1 MGTETALPQT
11 FDFHK
16 LQQAIKWLV
25 YSLLTINWLFYIFE
39 DWDRATHTLN
49 ASFTLF
55 EWTREFATTIDVS
68 AWLILLVML
77 ELETYIL
84 DDEALTGWVVK
95 TIHGVRALCFIMIA
109 HTVLA
114 FAITVKDYQQTMA
127 VENVSDLCDLVG
139 RELSFV
145 YNLQYTEITAE
156 TCGDL
161 SDESQFYLVGVDP
174 IVSTLAGLQL
184 ERSLAWSD
192 LIEVVTWL
200 LIILAIEI
208 VVRVQ
213 ERGIS
218 SSGVITV
225 ANRLKLFFYL
235 VLVGL
240 AAYWAWLSH
249 WLYTWD
255 TFVWIAG
262 FAAIEM
268 NISEWRDEL
277 LDAEVTA

>member
-1 MGTETALPQT
+1 MCADTVSPPRIDL
-11 FDFHK
+11 HR
-16 LQQAIKWLV
+16 LQQAIKWVVYALLV
-25 YSLLTINWLFYIFE
+25 INWVFYIHE
-39 DWDRATHTLN
+39 DWDRGTHSLDAT
-49 ASFTLF
+49 STLF

-68 AWLILLVML
+68 AWLILLLML

-84 DDEALTGWVVK
+84 EDQAWKGWVIKAV
-95 TIHGVRALCFIMIA
+95 HGIRVLCFIMIA

-114 FAITVKDYQQTMA
+114 FAITVKDYQPTVI
-127 VENVSDLCDLVG
+127 VEDASSVCDLVG
-139 RELSFV
+139 RDLSFV
-145 YNLQYTEITAE
+145 YNLDYSRITADN
-156 TCGDL
+156 CSDL
-161 SDESQFYLVGVDP
+161 SSDTRFYQVGVDP
-174 IVSTLAGLQL
+174 IVSTLDGLQL
-184 ERSLAWSD
+184 ERSLAWAD

-218 SSGVITV
+218 SSLAITV
-225 ANRLKLFFYL
+225 ANRLKLLFYL
-235 VLVGL
+235 ILVCL
-240 AAYWAWLSH
+240 AVYWAWLSH

-268 NISEWRDEL
+268 NISEWRNEL
-277 LDAEVTA
+277 QEAETPA